1 MLLSKYPHHMD
12 PPFDSVINTTAE
24 LLHPVDLFGLRAGYH
39 QDALGKTLASCFTNP
54 HGYDAGLLVYPYQTS
69 CHQVYIH
76 RLGRMGICHTLR
88 HGSAN
93 ML

>member
-1 MLLSKYPHHMD
+1 MD

-54 HGYDAGLLVYPYQTS
+54 HGYDAGLLFYPY
-69 CHQVYIH
+69 
-76 RLGRMGICHTLR
+76 
-88 HGSAN
+88 
-93 ML
+93 